1 MPALPGEPLCGQP
14 AKRPGLT
21 GLSGYRL
28 CLVVVALEAAYKS
41 RMRSWG
47 TNGVFV
53 RVVTAKAFIVLGYPV
68 MDIRMQL
75 RGRAVKTQIVT
86 IGATAGNEQYSESKK

>member
-1 MPALPGEPLCGQP
+1 MG
-14 AKRPGLT
+14 
-21 GLSGYRL
+21 
-28 CLVVVALEAAYKS
+28 
-41 RMRSWG
+41 SWG
-47 TNGVFV
+47 ANGVIV
-53 RVVTAKAFIVLGYPV
+53 RVVTAKAFIVLGYAV